1 MSKPSAQPELKRPIV
16 AIDGPAGA
24 GKSTVT
30 KRVARALGYTQVD
43 TGALYR
49 AVAWLCLERN
59 VAFDDQA
66 QVAELADELARPGV
80 VKMWATEDAT
90 RISVHGTDVSEIIRS
105 REAALGAS
113 MVSQN
118 PKVRAQLLVIQRK
131 LGEQGGVVFEGRD
144 IGSVVFPEAKAKFF
158 LTASTQVRA
167 ARRQA
172 ELLQKGEVPSL
183 DEIVRE
189 VEERDRRDTS
199 RPIAPLIQAEDAIV
213 VDSSELGIDEVV
225 AQIVRHVRALER

>member
-1 MSKPSAQPELKRPIV
+1 
-16 AIDGPAGA
+16 GPAGA

-59 VAFDDQA
+59 VAFDDRA
-66 QVAELADELARPGV
+66 QVAELADELARHGV

-118 PKVRAQLLVIQRK
+118 PEVRAQLLVIQRK

-144 IGSVVFPEAKAKFF
+144 IGSEIG
-158 LTASTQVRA
+158 RA
-167 ARRQA
+167 TC
-172 ELLQKGEVPSL
+172 
-183 DEIVRE
+183 RE
-189 VEERDRRDTS
+189 R
-199 RPIAPLIQAEDAIV
+199 
-213 VDSSELGIDEVV
+213 
-225 AQIVRHVRALER
+225 